1 MEYQKTTEAAGDL
14 IGNKI
19 ADKITEVSKNLQQN
33 YSETVTNANNK
44 EIRKEKYIFKR
55 KKVIDNIIFNR
66 VV

>member
-1 MEYQKTTEAAGDL
+1 MEYQKTAEAAGDL

-33 YSETVTNANNK
+33 NSETVTNANNK

-66 VV
+66 LV